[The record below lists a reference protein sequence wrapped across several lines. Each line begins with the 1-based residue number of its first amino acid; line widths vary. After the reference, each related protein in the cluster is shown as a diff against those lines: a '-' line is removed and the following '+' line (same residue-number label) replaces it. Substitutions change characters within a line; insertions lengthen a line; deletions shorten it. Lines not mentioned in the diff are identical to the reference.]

1 MATKESVEQENEE
14 IKKDS
19 TTEESPDT
27 TEAKEE
33 TQNEGSAEKEV
44 SWEDKYNEANDKHLR
59 LYSEFEN
66 FRRRTAKE
74 KLELI
79 NSAGSDLIK
88 DILPVIDDLERAIES
103 NKTAEDID
111 TVKQGFELVY
121 NKLYKTLQSKG
132 LEAADVTGDNFDPE
146 IHEAIAKIPA
156 PEEGLKGKII
166 DVVEKGYSINE
177 KVIRYSKVV
186 VGE

>member
-14 IKKDS
+14 IKQEGQEQETKAEQEAS
-19 TTEESPDT
+19 EEQAQAN
-27 TEAKEE
+27 EKAEE
-33 TQNEGSAEKEV
+33 T
-44 SWEDKYNEANDKHLR
+44 WEDKYNELNDKHLR

-79 NSAGSDLIK
+79 NSASSDLIK
-88 DILPVIDDLERAIES
+88 EILPVIDDMERAIDS
-103 NKTAEDID
+103 NKSAQDLE

-132 LEAADVTGDNFDPE
+132 LEAADVTGESFDPE
-146 IHEAIAKIPA
+146 MHEAIAKIPA
-156 PEEGLKGKII
+156 PEEGMKGKII
-166 DVVEKGYSINE
+166 DVVEKGYSIND